1 MTAMLQ
7 DKVALISGGARGIG
21 RATAL
26 LFAQEG
32 ARVAIADMN
41 ADGVNET
48 AEMVRAQGGEALALT
63 VDVSQA
69 SQVAAMTVA
78 ALDTFGRLDC
88 AFNNAGVAPHN
99 VDAGGAFTADWSEE
113 SFDRMI
119 AINIKGVWLAMREQ
133 IPLMQKNGGGSI
145 VNTASVAGLRGLKNA
160 TGYVAA
166 KHAVIGLSKTAAMEY
181 AGDGIRCNAVC
192 PGFID
197 TDMTINAMKN
207 SGDAIIA
214 HTPMGRQGRA
224 DEIAQCVAWLC
235 SDRASY
241 VNGAAYEV
249 DGGYSAM

>member
-32 ARVAIADMN
+32 ARVAVADMN

-48 AEMVRAQGGEALALT
+48 AEMIRAQGGEALALT
-63 VDVSQA
+63 VDVSVA

-78 ALDTFGRLDC
+78 AIDEFGRLDC

-99 VDAGGAFTADWSEE
+99 VDADGVFTADWTEE
-113 SFDRMI
+113 AFDRMI
-119 AINIKGVWLAMREQ
+119 AINVKGVWLAMREQ
-133 IPLMQKNGGGSI
+133 IPLMQENGGAI
-145 VNTASVAGLRGLKNA
+145 VNTASIAGLRGLKNSSA
-160 TGYVAA
+160 YAAA
-166 KHAVIGLSKTAAMEY
+166 KHAVIGLTKTAAMEY
-181 AGDGIRCNAVC
+181 AGKGIRCNAVC

-197 TDMTINAMKN
+197 TDMTVAAMKR

-214 HTPMGRQGRA
+214 HTPMRRQGTA

-241 VNGAAYEV
+241 VNGAAYTV